1 MSGKIEKI
9 SEKMDYKCPYFKIIK
24 KEFILP
30 NKKHSTY
37 YLLKRNSFVTVF
49 VEDKGYTYMVEF
61 FRFAIN
67 DQTLEFPAGIINN
80 GEKPLEAA
88 KRELEEEAGIV
99 AKKLTFLGWSYGIIG
114 MSDFKN
120 YVFLAQDISFTKQKL
135 DDAEQGMK
143 VRKIKISAVG
153 NLIKKGKI
161 RGEHAINAYCLY
173 LLNKKKS

>member
-1 MSGKIEKI
+1 MSGKTKKI
-9 SEKMDYKCPYFKIIK
+9 SEKVDYKCPYFKIVK

-30 NKKHSTY
+30 SKKHASY
-37 YLLKRNSFVTVF
+37 YLIKRNSFVTVF
-49 VEDKGYTYMVEF
+49 VEDKEYTYMVEF

-67 DQTLEFPAGIINN
+67 EQTLEFSAGYIND
-80 GEKPLEAA
+80 GEKPIEAA

-99 AKKLTFLGWSYGIIG
+99 AKKLIFLGWSYGIIG

-120 YVFLAQDISFTKQKL
+120 YVFLAKDISFVKQKL
-135 DDAEQGMK
+135 DDEEDGMK
-143 VRKIKISAVG
+143 VKKIKISAVG

-173 LLNKKKS
+173 LLNKKKL